1 MKLDLLPQQE
11 ACDKLREAAEKE
23 LLSEEFRQA
32 LFTFLE
38 KIKETFATLQELLV
52 RPTSKNSHLPPSKDL
67 TRGATQHE
75 KSSRKPGGQTGH
87 PGNTLEPF
95 ANPDKIVDLE
105 PENIPAGFRKVAY
118 ERRQKVDI
126 VITRCVTE
134 YRAYIYENDEGR
146 RLYASFPED
155 VKRLVQYGDTVK
167 MEVAYQSA
175 GQLIPFNRIRESLE
189 ERAGIPISEG
199 TIHNFL
205 LEAHRRLEG
214 FERWNCFQLLRSPVN
229 HFDET
234 GCRIGGKRL
243 WLHSASNGELTLY
256 MPHEKRGAQGME
268 VMGLLPLYQGIAVHD
283 FWAPY
288 RGYPCTH
295 AVCNV
300 HVLRELEGCRER
312 DGSQWPVRMQDLLRR
327 LNKSRNDGELTE
339 EKVQA
344 ALREYDD
351 ILSAGD
357 KECPQPPPRKG
368 KKGRP
373 ARGKSRCLLDRLRKY
388 KEEVLLFLTHPEVPF
403 SNNQAERDIRVSKVK
418 QKISGC
424 FRSMDG
430 ARIFCRVRSYISTCR
445 KHGLS
450 AHEALGA
457 LYSGKLPEF
466 IDLESVPNDFQIGRL
481 PNELS
486 PKGQAEQLEQMSEAE

>member
-1 MKLDLLPQQE
+1 MKLDLTPIQE
-11 ACDKLREAAEKE
+11 AAANLRKAAEIE
-23 LLSEEFRQA
+23 PLPDEFRQS
-32 LFTFLE
+32 LCDFLD
-38 KIKETFATLQELLV
+38 KVNAFLASLQEFLV
-52 RPTSKNSHLPPSKDL
+52 RPTSQNSHLPPSKDL
-67 TRGATQHE
+67 ARGETPRE
-75 KSSRKPGGQTGH
+75 KGTRKPGGQTGH
-87 PGNTLEPF
+87 PGSTLKAF
-95 ANPDKIVDLE
+95 DNPDKIVDLE
-105 PENIPAGFRKVAY
+105 PENIPAGFRKIGY
-118 ERRQKVDI
+118 ERRQKIDI
-126 VITRCVTE
+126 IVSRCVTE
-134 YRAYIYENDEGR
+134 YRAYIYENDEGK

-189 ERAGIPISEG
+189 EQAGIPISEG

-214 FERWNCFQLLRSPVN
+214 FERWNCYQLLCSPVDN
-229 HFDET
+229 FDET

-243 WLHSASNGELTLY
+243 WLHSASNDELTQY
-256 MPHEKRGAQGME
+256 MAHEKRGAMGME
-268 VMGLLPLYQGIAVHD
+268 AMGLLPLYQGTAVHD

-295 AVCNV
+295 AVCNA

-312 DGSQWPVRMQDLLRR
+312 DGSQWPVRMQDFLLG

-344 ALREYDD
+344 ALREYDN
-351 ILSAGD
+351 ILAAGD

-373 ARGKSRCLLDRLRKY
+373 ARGKSRCLLDRLIKH
-388 KEEVLLFLTHPEVPF
+388 KEEVLLFLTRPEVPF
-403 SNNQAERDIRVSKVK
+403 TNNQAERDIRVGKMK
-418 QKISGC
+418 QNVSGC

-430 ARIFCRVRSYISTCR
+430 ARVFCRIRSYISTCR
-445 KHGLS
+445 KHGL
-450 AHEALGA
+450 AAPEALSI

-466 IDLESVPNDFQIGRL
+466 IDLESVPDDFQIDRL

-486 PKGQAEQLEQMSEAE
+486 RKGKAEQQEQMLEAE